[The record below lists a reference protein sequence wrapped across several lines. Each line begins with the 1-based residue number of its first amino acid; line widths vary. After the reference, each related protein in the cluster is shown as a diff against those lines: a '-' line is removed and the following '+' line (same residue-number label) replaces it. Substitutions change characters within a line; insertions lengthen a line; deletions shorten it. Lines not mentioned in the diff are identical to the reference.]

1 MNYFFHLL
9 TYFGIFGTLA
19 LSLNILVGACGL
31 MTMAHAAF
39 FAGGAYVYG
48 LATFAWGFSPAAG
61 FGMAIAFG
69 ALTSLMISL
78 PTWKLKGD
86 YFVVASIAVQVLIFS
101 LLYNWMDS
109 DAPIGTMEN
118 LTNGPFGI
126 SGIPRPISFGPMFDE
141 RYGMYIIAAF
151 SLLLLAFFAWSTYT
165 LLKSPWGRVLNCM
178 RDDELSARNLGKKVQ
193 FFKLEAVLIACTM
206 ASIAGAV
213 YSGYVS
219 YIDPNLATMD
229 QSILLLS
236 MVLVGGSG
244 NMIGP
249 LVGTALLLAMPECL
263 RMVAIP
269 DTVAA
274 EARIMLYGLLLV
286 LMVRFR
292 PKGICGSYKV
302 D

>member
-9 TYFGIFGTLA
+9 TYFGIYGTLA

-39 FAGGAYVYG
+39 FAGGAYTYA
-48 LATFAWGFSPAAG
+48 LATFAYGFSPVAA
-61 FGMAIAFG
+61 FGLAIVFG
-69 ALTSLMISL
+69 ALSSLLISL

-86 YFVVASIAVQVLIFS
+86 YFVVASIAIQVLIYS
-101 LLYNWMDS
+101 MLYNWVNS
-109 DAPIGTMEN
+109 NEPVGSMEN

-126 SGIPRPISFGPMFDE
+126 SGIPRPVLFGFPLDN
-141 RYGMYIIAAF
+141 MYLIAAF
-151 SLLLLAFFAWSTYT
+151 SLVLLAFFAWMTRT
-165 LLKSPWGRVLNCM
+165 LLRSPWGRVLNCM
-178 RDDELSARNLGKKVQ
+178 RDDELSTRNLGKKVQ

-213 YSGYVS
+213 YASYVS

-249 LVGTALLLAMPECL
+249 LLGTALLLAMPECL
-263 RMVAIP
+263 RMLSIP

-274 EARIMLYGLLLV
+274 EVRIMLYGLLLV

-292 PKGICGSYKV
+292 PNGLLGNYKI

>member
-1 MNYFFHLL
+1 MKYFYHLL
-9 TYFGIFGTLA
+9 TYFSIYGTLA

-39 FAGGAYVYG
+39 FAGGAYTYA
-48 LATFAWGFSPAAG
+48 LATFAYGLSPWAG
-61 FGMAIAFG
+61 FGLAIVFG
-69 ALTSLMISL
+69 ALSSLLISL

-86 YFVVASIAVQVLIFS
+86 YFVVASIAIQVLIYS
-101 LLYNWMDS
+101 MLYNWVDS
-109 DAPIGTMEN
+109 NSPIGSMDN

-126 SGIPRPISFGPMFDE
+126 SGIPRPSLFGFVLDE
-141 RYGMYIIAAF
+141 MYAITLF
-151 SLLLLAFFAWSTYT
+151 SLVILAFFAWMTRT
-165 LLKSPWGRVLNCM
+165 LLRSPWGRVLNCM
-178 RDDELSARNLGKKVQ
+178 RDDELSARNLGKNVQ

-213 YSGYVS
+213 YACYVS

-263 RMVAIP
+263 RMVHIP

-274 EARIMLYGLLLV
+274 EVRIMLYGLLLV

-292 PKGICGSYKV
+292 PNGICGNYKV

>member
-9 TYFGIFGTLA
+9 TYFGIFGVLA

-39 FAGGAYVYG
+39 FAGGAYTYA
-48 LATFAWGFSPAAG
+48 LATFAYGFTPVAG
-61 FGMAIAFG
+61 FGLAILFG
-69 ALTSLMISL
+69 MLCSLLISL

-86 YFVVASIAVQVLIFS
+86 YFVVASIAVQVLIYS
-101 LLYNWMDS
+101 MLYNWMDS
-109 DAPIGTMEN
+109 DAPVGTMQN

-126 SGIPRPISFGPMFDE
+126 SGIPRPTVFGFTFDN
-141 RYGMYIIAAF
+141 MYWIAVF
-151 SLLLLAFFAWSTYT
+151 SLVILAFFAWATHT

-178 RDDELSARNLGKKVQ
+178 RDDELSARNLGKTVQ
-193 FFKLEAVLIACTM
+193 FYKVEAVLIACTM

-213 YSGYVS
+213 YSSYVS
-219 YIDPNLATMD
+219 YIDPSLATMD

-249 LVGTALLLAMPECL
+249 LVGTAILLAIPECL

-286 LMVRFR
+286 LMVHVR
-292 PKGICGSYKV
+292 PKGLFGSYKI